1 MGIAVHNSPSPGE
14 NRAFSLCF
22 SDNWGPLWAP
32 REEKPLL
39 LDDISTGAID
49 IEVKTPIDM
58 VLMRHAGARVARAGE
73 SESGPDGAVVP
84 QPPVRDI
91 AIPPRLHF
99 AHQPKL
105 TVVIPQRDALKVAC
119 VRSRLEDRGGRLGAQ
134 PPAGSHRIS
143 AHSEKRSFL
152 ILPIPVCHA
161 VVVQDIENRH
171 MGPPQAEPA
180 TVTDVPKLHPRAL
193 AEGRRRGVTW
203 PHHLETPER
212 CSVANHPYMDR
223 VKSTR
228 IRDAFHADRQVGL
241 AVAVGRMIQSSW
253 LPVNVPGCQ
262 IRCHYLMARTS
273 CRTEDSQRWPTVQR
287 AIILLKISQRRHRL
301 INDSLIGIHPRGIP
315 SVCPQEVQCIAQLV
329 ASRQGPVGTGLDAQT
344 IWLIHESRHFHR
356 AVLLRIKDRG
366 NERRIVLPLALQNLR
381 LAQ

>member
-1 MGIAVHNSPSPGE
+1 MGIAVHHSPAPGKD
-14 NRAFSLCF
+14 RAFSLCF
-22 SDNWGPLWAP
+22 SDNWRPLWAP
-32 REEKPLL
+32 REEEPLL

-180 TVTDVPKLHPRAL
+180 TVTDLPKVVGEEFRGRTTSRLQSVVP
-193 AEGRRRGVTW
+193 
-203 PHHLETPER
+203 
-212 CSVANHPYMDR
+212 
-223 VKSTR
+223 
-228 IRDAFHADRQVGL
+228 
-241 AVAVGRMIQSSW
+241 
-253 LPVNVPGCQ
+253 
-262 IRCHYLMARTS
+262 
-273 CRTEDSQRWPTVQR
+273 
-287 AIILLKISQRRHRL
+287 
-301 INDSLIGIHPRGIP
+301 
-315 SVCPQEVQCIAQLV
+315 
-329 ASRQGPVGTGLDAQT
+329 
-344 IWLIHESRHFHR
+344 
-356 AVLLRIKDRG
+356 LRITRTWTESG
-366 NERRIVLPLALQNLR
+366 PPVSAMLSTPTGRWASQSLSVG
-381 LAQ
+381 